1 MKLTENLE
9 LYFTRKLKI
18 IINQTLSREGQDKIC
33 LRAGSI
39 LHFLTDSLKHRNG
52 QKRERCFFLDGIKHR
67 ILQSRTF
74 KCVRL

>member
-33 LRAGSI
+33 LRARSI
-39 LHFLTDSLKHRNG
+39 YTFLH
-52 QKRERCFFLDGIKHR
+52 
-67 ILQSRTF
+67 IL
-74 KCVRL
+74 